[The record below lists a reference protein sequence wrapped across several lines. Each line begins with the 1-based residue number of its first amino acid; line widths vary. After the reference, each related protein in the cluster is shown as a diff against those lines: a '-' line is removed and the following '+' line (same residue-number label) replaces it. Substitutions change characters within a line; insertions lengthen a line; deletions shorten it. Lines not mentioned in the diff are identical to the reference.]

1 MVVVVV
7 VEYKMEFLMILERFG
22 MKKENMS
29 HIGVEVEEEEVGAWN
44 FSDSLKKIQMFVSPV
59 CYCMEC
65 GDIEFVKNLGLS

>member
-1 MVVVVV
+1 
-7 VEYKMEFLMILERFG
+7 MILERFE

-29 HIGVEVEEEEVGAWN
+29 HMGVEVEEVGAWN

-59 CYCMEC
+59 CYCMEF